1 MQDVQM
7 LKSQVQTM
15 LIVLQIVNQLQE
27 TILPIFLRRP
37 STRKI
42 LNKMNK
48 RFDEKQNDKKAL
60 NDKEPCLHCEV
71 KTVKTLS
78 EDDNQLTHAI
88 FSLKKDPYESTYDDF
103 MELWLQY
110 GHVFLFGTVYPLA
123 AFLALANNLIGKMN
137 IANLRFKS
145 MLVFR
150 ESFDPTNSLAQELIS
165 TTFLLQNYG
174 WMHINFVILHENR
187 HQEEYEILELGIQ
200 LSTSQ
205 LCFPL

>member
-27 TILPIFLRRP
+27 TILPIVLRRP

-42 LNKMNK
+42 LNKINK
-48 RFDEKQNDKKAL
+48 HFDEKQNDKKASI
-60 NDKEPCLHCEV
+60 DKEPCMHCEV
-71 KTVKTLS
+71 ETVKTLS
-78 EDDNQLTHAI
+78 EDDNQLAHAI

-123 AFLALANNLIGKMN
+123 AFLALANNLIGEMN
-137 IANLRFKS
+137 NAYFTFKS
-145 MLVFR
+145 ILLYR
-150 ESFDPTNSLAQELIS
+150 KSFS
-165 TTFLLQNYG
+165 
-174 WMHINFVILHENR
+174 
-187 HQEEYEILELGIQ
+187 
-200 LSTSQ
+200 
-205 LCFPL
+205 